1 MANRIEALE
10 LWEGSF
16 ADPVHL
22 IRHFEF
28 FMKVDHEVLRCIS
41 EVHLS
46 SVQGSPEVLHCII
59 SGQETVTDAG
69 LQAAVSL
76 MGLIS
81 CVTEYHQQTPDVR
94 WPG

>member
-16 ADPVHL
+16 ADPVNL

-46 SVQGSPEVLHCII
+46 SVQGSSRDLSLYHIR
-59 SGQETVTDAG
+59 AG
-69 LQAAVSL
+69 
-76 MGLIS
+76 
-81 CVTEYHQQTPDVR
+81 D
-94 WPG
+94 

>member
-1 MANRIEALE
+1 
-10 LWEGSF
+10 
-16 ADPVHL
+16 
-22 IRHFEF
+22 
-28 FMKVDHEVLRCIS
+28 MKVDPEVLHCIS

-46 SVQGSPEVLHCII
+46 SVQGSPEVLNCII

>member
-1 MANRIEALE
+1 MTIKFLCCVIVKKMANRIEALE

-28 FMKVDHEVLRCIS
+28 FMKVDPEVLRCIS

-46 SVQGSPEVLHCII
+46 SVQGSPRDLSLYHIR
-59 SGQETVTDAG
+59 AG
-69 LQAAVSL
+69 
-76 MGLIS
+76 
-81 CVTEYHQQTPDVR
+81 D
-94 WPG
+94 

>member
-1 MANRIEALE
+1 
-10 LWEGSF
+10 
-16 ADPVHL
+16 
-22 IRHFEF
+22 
-28 FMKVDHEVLRCIS
+28 MKVD
-41 EVHLS
+41 
-46 SVQGSPEVLHCII
+46 PEVLHCII